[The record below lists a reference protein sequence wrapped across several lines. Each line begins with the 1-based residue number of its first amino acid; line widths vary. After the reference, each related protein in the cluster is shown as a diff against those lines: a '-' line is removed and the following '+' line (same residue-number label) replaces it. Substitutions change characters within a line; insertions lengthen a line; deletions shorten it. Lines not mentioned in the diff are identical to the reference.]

1 MARRTHLTDVG
12 RITFSNLADLGAGIR
27 EGWLTDP
34 SILAAIHPRFLALA
48 GPSVAF
54 VLTWGNGDEFLN
66 NSIKIVQSP
75 SSDAG
80 EFSAV
85 EWISVGDSVVL
96 ALGTSQGYLLVYSL
110 ENELI
115 LKQVVKLGFFGWK
128 LKVRSFYVFFLRF
141 RFGCRLCI
149 LGEF

>member
-12 RITFSNLADLGAGIR
+12 LITFSDLTDLGAGSR

-54 VLTWGNGDEFLN
+54 VLPWGSGDGFVN
-66 NSIKIVQSP
+66 NSIKIVQSA
-75 SSDAG
+75 SSNSC
-80 EFSAV
+80 EFSAI

-96 ALGTSQGYLLVYSL
+96 ALGTSEGYLFVYSL

-115 LKQVVKLGFFGWK
+115 LKQVL
-128 LKVRSFYVFFLRF
+128 
-141 RFGCRLCI
+141 
-149 LGEF
+149 